1 MRTYEAMFLFD
12 PSVGAD
18 PTKVQQEVERLM
30 QRAGAEIIMSDKWE
44 ERKLAYEIKGRKRGC
59 YVLTF
64 FRADQDK
71 ITPLERDAKL
81 SESILRVLILK
92 ADYMT
97 EEDMKKTYITR
108 SQPAVGGLG
117 EDRDWRPGGRPAR
130 RTDGRPADAR
140 PAERAAPVT
149 TEAAPQAAS
158 ADAPDAAAS
167 DTPEPAASTTAATE
181 PEPDQ
186 GLNQPE

>member
-18 PTKVQQEVERLM
+18 QTKVQQEVERLM
-30 QRAGAEIIMSDKWE
+30 KRAGAEIIMSKKWD

-71 ITPLERDAKL
+71 ITPLERDVEL

-92 ADYMT
+92 ADHLT
-97 EEDMKKTYITR
+97 EEDMNKAYVR
-108 SQPAVGGLG
+108 SLPMAGGPG
-117 EDRDWRPGGRPAR
+117 EGRGWRSGGRPPR
-130 RTDGRPADAR
+130 GTDDRPADAR
-140 PAERAAPVT
+140 PPDRAAPVT
-149 TEAAPQAAS
+149 AEVAPKTAA
-158 ADAPDAAAS
+158 ADAPE
-167 DTPEPAASTTAATE
+167 TAASTAAPTE
-181 PEPDQ
+181 PEPKE